1 MPLASL
7 ILWFQEKFKF
17 LVGVTMTESVEQ
29 ILLEKFKSE
38 KEKGEYLFRRLCVS
52 YAKVYM
58 FRRSLLGRSIG
69 HIERVIRY
77 VTFRP
82 SSKSELT
89 QLYEAALQFQQER
102 GIDFQT
108 VLKENA

>member
-1 MPLASL
+1 MTNSA
-7 ILWFQEKFKF
+7 EK
-17 LVGVTMTESVEQ
+17 
-29 ILLEKFKSE
+29 ILLDKYKTE

-58 FRRSLLGRSIG
+58 FRRSLLGRLIG

-77 VTFRP
+77 LTLRP

-89 QLYEAALQFQQER
+89 QLYEQALQFQQER
-102 GIDFQT
+102 EIDYRI
-108 VLKENA
+108 VLKEYV